1 MLTGIFLV
9 NGNISGQLNKWGI
22 FCGLMSAVMYAF
34 MVICNKKA
42 TNITGLENSTLQLF
56 ISFLTAAVFVGIKQ
70 GYAMDIQTES
80 VLPIVILGF
89 VNTGI
94 GCYFYFSSIGKL
106 PVQTVAVC
114 GYLEPLS
121 AVLFSALLLDEKLTV
136 LQIVGAVLIIGGA
149 MCGEL
154 INRKKI

>member
-1 MLTGIFLV
+1 M
-9 NGNISGQLNKWGI
+9 
-22 FCGLMSAVMYAF
+22 
-34 MVICNKKA
+34 
-42 TNITGLENSTLQLF
+42 LQLF

-70 GYAMDIQTES
+70 GYVMDIQPES
-80 VLPIVILGF
+80 ALPIVILGF
-89 VNTGI
+89 VNTGV

-121 AVLFSALLLDEKLTV
+121 AVIFSSLLLDEQFTM
-136 LQIVGAVLIIGGA
+136 LQFIGAVLIIGGA

-154 INRKKI
+154 IKEKTKQE